1 MPAAS
6 PIKVT
11 LRLAA
16 TLGLLA
22 LLLAGCGK
30 RGQLDPPPGAEPPPK
45 SQADQ
50 AATGR
55 EALTRPKRVPI
66 TAPKRDLPIDF
77 LLD

>member
-1 MPAAS
+1 MPAPPRLVLIA
-6 PIKVT
+6 
-11 LRLAA
+11 LLAA
-16 TLGLLA
+16 SLLV
-22 LLLAGCGK
+22 GCGK
-30 RGQLDPPPGAEPPPK
+30 RGQLDPPPVAEPPPK

-50 AATGR
+50 TATGR